1 MTPSGLVPGGPAR
14 GVAVMLAVLLGFPPA
29 VALAAPSEP
38 PAGREPGYQ
47 QVLPEDPASIVQGD
61 DACAVL
67 TDEEIVRATEG
78 STILSR
84 SPGPQDFLPAGCAWE
99 VEVEGALSSGSI
111 YLGVATTGGRQ
122 HYDTMAPFDDIGD
135 PIAGVGEEAI
145 DPAGIGSILAVQG
158 DTAVSVQY
166 VAFGARPSSLVS
178 RALGWVAL
186 SRLTSAPAPLGEL
199 ALTNSDVM
207 RAVGLLSEAGVTTRI
222 RPSDAPLVGV
232 ADPSRVELL
241 RFQARNLALEAAAG
255 GGTLGVELDEY
266 AEATGSPPLSD
277 LFSAWLAGADTPASR
292 AAARLVTGQSADD
305 PTQLVVP
312 GLAMA
317 MFVADIVGPANGPVA
332 SIVAGA
338 GADAGPL
345 AAAGGDFCGQVGAYL
360 SAVLG
365 GILDPDIAL
374 EPEWLAAA
382 IAREAGATIDADGL
396 RRAVGALALLVYA
409 TSISRPWV
417 ATLSAVPSEVH
428 YIVDDDELTAPSKV
442 FSLIV
447 NVGEGVVAEEAGE
460 CADLAGADLA
470 GQGDTEGIPVGWV
483 LPELQPHA
491 VDVAGDLELE
501 DRGQFAA
508 ANLEY
513 QTRGETGEAHRDGTL
528 RQAFAHVTGIVRRG
542 EIEEI
547 EEAVRL
553 LLTGGGLGA
562 AGSTVEAEYE
572 RLRPALRDL
581 LYPRATARVEVS
593 WHEAPDPTPE
603 PSPSDAVWVHVDRAA
618 IGEAV
623 QEARVVE
630 LLACSGP
637 YGPWSGFLRVGGIG
651 PVPLSELPVSFS
663 FPASGGEQTATTST
677 GGIDP
682 GSFRDHIRGA
692 LRHRRVGGWDDDGA
706 HHQRHRERAGPGT
719 GADRGHQRQRRPAVA
734 ADRTRTRGS
743 VRFVAGSG
751 PGTTWAWRPP

>member
-1 MTPSGLVPGGPAR
+1 
-14 GVAVMLAVLLGFPPA
+14 MLALLLGLAPA
-29 VALAAPSEP
+29 VALAAPSDP
-38 PAGREPGYQ
+38 PAGPEPGFD
-47 QVLPEDPASIVQGD
+47 QVLSGDPDSIVQGD
-61 DACAVL
+61 DACALL
-67 TDEEIVRATEG
+67 TDEEILRATEG

-84 SPGPQDFLPAGCAWE
+84 SPGPQDFLPAGCVWE
-99 VEVEGALSSGSI
+99 VEVEGALSSGSV
-111 YLGVATTGGRQ
+111 YLGVTTTGGRQ

-135 PIAGVGEEAI
+135 PIAGVGDEAI
-145 DPAGIGSILAVQG
+145 DPAGFGSILAVQG

-166 VAFGARPSSLVS
+166 VAFGAARPSSLVT

-186 SRLTSAPAPLGEL
+186 SRLTGAPAPLDEV
-199 ALTNSDVM
+199 ALTDSDVM
-207 RAVGLLSEAGVTTRI
+207 RAVGLLSEAGVTIRI

-232 ADPSRVELL
+232 PHPSRVELL

-266 AEATGSPPLSD
+266 AEATGSPPLSG
-277 LFSAWLAGADTPASR
+277 LLSAWLAGADTPASR
-292 AAARLVTGQSADD
+292 AAAGLVTGHSTGD
-305 PTQLVVP
+305 PAQLTVP

-317 MFVADIVGPANGPVA
+317 MFVADIVGPAYRPVM
-332 SIVAGA
+332 SIEGRA

-345 AAAGGDFCGQVGAYL
+345 AAAGDDFCGQVGAYL

-365 GILDPDIAL
+365 GILDPDVAL

-382 IAREAGATIDADGL
+382 IAREGGSTIDADGL
-396 RRAVGALALLVYA
+396 RRAVGALAVLVYA

-417 ATLSAVPSEVH
+417 ATVSAVPSEVH

-442 FSLIV
+442 ISLIV
-447 NVGEGVVAEEAGE
+447 NVGAGAIADEAGE

-470 GQGDTEGIPVGWV
+470 GQGAAEGIPVGWV

-501 DRGQFAA
+501 ERGQFAS

-513 QTRGETGEAHRDGTL
+513 QTRGESGEAHRDGTL
-528 RQAFAHVTGIVRRG
+528 RRTFVHVTGIVRRG

-593 WHEAPDPTPE
+593 WHEAPDGTPQPTP
-603 PSPSDAVWVHVDRAA
+603 PSDAVWVHVDRAA

-630 LLACSGP
+630 LVSCSGP
-637 YGPWSGFLRVGGIG
+637 YGPWSGVLRVGGIG

-663 FPASGGEQTATTST
+663 FPGSGGEQTATTST
-677 GGIDP
+677 GGMIPWILPGITSEVRYDIDV
-682 GSFRDHIRGA
+682 S
-692 LRHRRVGGWDDDGA
+692 VDGTTMVLTIS
-706 HHQRHRERAGPGT
+706 GT
-719 GADRGHQRQRRPAVA
+719 ANEQVQGQELIEDISA
-734 ADRTRTRGS
+734 S
-743 VRFVAGSG
+743 SG
-751 PGTTWAWRPP
+751 PQSLPIEPAPEGACDS